1 MNIYLEIILLAVLC
15 ALNSALIGSWLVVNG
30 MSLMSDGMSHAL
42 ILGIAIT
49 FCFIHSTTSWLLLVG
64 AGCAGWA
71 LTQLIL
77 WLMQRHNLTHD
88 AALGLLFP
96 TFFSLGT
103 LLITKYA
110 HNIHL
115 DVDMVLLGE
124 ITFAPLK
131 RMIIAGADYG
141 PIGMW
146 YLTVLLLILLLSMTF
161 LFKHLQLC
169 TFDKTFAQSQ
179 GISVSVIQS
188 LLLLLTSITTVMCFD
203 LVGSLAIIA
212 LMIVP
217 SATALLQSI
226 SMVETIAL
234 SMFYGALGAIGGCLM
249 GMYFDVSIAGSI
261 ATMTG
266 VVFSMQACNYLF
278 TKLQIRN

>member
-1 MNIYLEIILLAVLC
+1 MYLYIEIIALAVLC
-15 ALNSALIGSWLVVNG
+15 ALNSALTGSWLVVNG

-49 FCFIHSTTSWLLLVG
+49 FCMIHSTTSWFLLVG
-64 AGCAGWA
+64 AGCAGWV

-77 WLMQRHNLTHD
+77 WLMERHNLTHD

-103 LLITKYA
+103 ILITKYA
-110 HNIHL
+110 HSIHL

-131 RMIIAGADYG
+131 RMLLWGKDFG
-141 PIGMW
+141 PISMW
-146 YLTVLLLILLLSMTF
+146 YLITLLIIVSLSVLLLFNYLSV
-161 LFKHLQLC
+161 C
-169 TFDKTFAQSQ
+169 AFDKSFAQAQ
-179 GISVSVIQS
+179 GVRISTIQS
-188 LLLLLTSITTVMCFD
+188 MLLLLTSITTVMCFD

-217 SATALLQSI
+217 TATALLNCHSMKETIFMSMIYGSI
-226 SMVETIAL
+226 SAIAGC
-234 SMFYGALGAIGGCLM
+234 MLGI
-249 GMYFDVSIAGSI
+249 YFDVSIAGSI
-261 ATMTG
+261 ASMTG
-266 VVFSMQACNYLF
+266 FIFFIKVIQLLSEKMS
-278 TKLQIRN
+278 